1 MFTLNSIRFY
11 EGCKYL
17 KNLHTGEDYSLKH
30 RLDKNFFAPKICISA
45 IVGQNG
51 AGKSSLLDM
60 IFRVVNNLSYCLFNK
75 VEREASA
82 SLSYITNIQADLT
95 FNVNNKAG
103 AVRVRDGILGFEFGK
118 LKCKFIVYKPENK
131 NLSEVE
137 DTFLDYD
144 DYTNPSFK
152 QQKEVAKAFFY
163 TVATNYSIQ
172 SFIAQDYSQETAISM
187 ADDKPEKTIHPG
199 SWLNNLF
206 HKNDGYLSP
215 VVLNPYRDNG
225 WLDMGNEEHLTTS
238 RLAALLIEE
247 DPKHSLLDSYSFDD
261 MACHWKP
268 RRLQEKFTSIID
280 DRVKLYPSKLEVEE
294 HNRYDIDVQNH
305 WQYEE
310 NKDLEDFRALALQ
323 KSSYAHIILAALSC
337 SVIRAMNSLQVYV
350 RMYVVYK
357 VLSVAEKYP
366 SYTDFKK
373 YGGNINYTFCSLP
386 NNNINNNETIEQL
399 KKLAK
404 TVKNDQSHIG
414 LKLRQALNF
423 IKKST
428 NLRESDFPEVI
439 TYKQYAKL
447 LNIKP
452 KGMTIKERMEWLPP
466 GIFKSEISLKNQK
479 TNAKVYLNQLSS
491 GERQFI
497 YLTSTILYHAMN
509 LSTIPK
515 NGTRIRYNRLNFI
528 LDEVEICFHPEYQRQ
543 FVKKLRDL
551 FVRVNLN
558 KNFDI
563 NVLITT
569 HSPFILSDIPK
580 DNILCLEEG
589 KVCCEVFKQTFCSN
603 IYDLLN
609 NQFFMKQFVGDIAA
623 EKLDRLVQELNQL
636 LEKHNNH
643 NTSIPEKQ
651 IKYLHNQINMI
662 GDEFIRMKLLEKLK
676 PLKEEDPIK
685 AEYEMLKERIRIVK
699 EKMKRPNDTNRI

>member
-17 KNLHTGEDYSLKH
+17 KNLHTGEDYPLKH

-51 AGKSSLLDM
+51 SGKSSLLDM
-60 IFRVVNNLSYCLFNK
+60 IFRVINNLSYCLFNK

-95 FNVNNKAG
+95 FNVNNKTG

-137 DTFLDYD
+137 DTFHDYA

-152 QQKEVAKAFFY
+152 QQKEVTKAFFY

-187 ADDKPEKTIHPG
+187 ADNKPEKTIHPG

-247 DPKHSLLDSYSFDD
+247 DPKHSLLDGYSFDD

-294 HNRYDIDVQNH
+294 HNRYYIDVQNH
-305 WQYEE
+305 WQYKE
-310 NKDLEDFRALALQ
+310 NEDLKDFRDFALQ
-323 KSSYAHIILAALSC
+323 KSSYAHVILAALRC
-337 SVIRAMNSLQVYV
+337 SVNRDMNPLQLYV

-366 SYTDFKK
+366 SYIDFKK
-373 YGGNINYTFCSLP
+373 YGGNINYTFHSLGG
-386 NNNINNNETIEQL
+386 NNKYETIAQL

-428 NLRESDFPEVI
+428 NLGESDFPEVI
-439 TYKQYAKL
+439 SYKQYAKL
-447 LNIKP
+447 LNIEP
-452 KGMTIKERMEWLPP
+452 KGMTIKKRMEWLPP

-509 LSTIPK
+509 LGSIPK

-558 KNFDI
+558 KSFDI

-569 HSPFILSDIPK
+569 HSPFILSDIHK

-623 EKLDRLVQELNQL
+623 EKLDSLVQELNQL

-643 NTSIPEKQ
+643 SKTIPEKR
-651 IKYLHNQINMI
+651 IKYLQNQINMI
-662 GDEFIRMKLLEKLK
+662 GDEFIRIKLLEKLK
-676 PLKEEDPIK
+676 PLKEDDPIK
-685 AEYEMLKERIRIVK
+685 AEYEMLRERIRIVK